1 MASPLRAPLIL
12 MAVLALASAA
22 TPKQSPRL
30 LGGLQEANVNEEGVQ
45 RAVDFAISEYNK
57 GSNDAY
63 HSRAMQVLRAR
74 KQVSVPRCPLLSGSP
89 NQAPLARARFAS
101 AETWPLPPVL
111 LTGAVHL
118 LPCFS
123 ALLNVFPGLLPLWFI
138 LEPRRALRVGTN
150 PLSSVSKSAEE
161 RHQSCRLESPALS

>member
-1 MASPLRAPLIL
+1 MASPLRAPLLL

-74 KQVSVPRCPLLSGSP
+74 KQVSVPRCP
-89 NQAPLARARFAS
+89 
-101 AETWPLPPVL
+101 
-111 LTGAVHL
+111 
-118 LPCFS
+118 S
-123 ALLNVFPGLLPLWFI
+123 ALG
-138 LEPRRALRVGTN
+138 
-150 PLSSVSKSAEE
+150 
-161 RHQSCRLESPALS
+161 QS